1 MGKWYNTR
9 TKDVV
14 DVPPALDAQYK
25 ARDEWEPFKDSSN
38 KSKASD
44 NQNQK

>member
-25 ARDEWEPFKDSSN
+25 ARDEWEPFKDSG
-38 KSKASD
+38 KAKASD
-44 NQNQK
+44 TQNKS